1 MHIDRTSELYAASVI
16 TSLLASDKVRLDY
29 LNLLARSVT
38 DAHRAKPSSW
48 GITLFPEGVRMNVG
62 MIEVC
67 VLFQDQI
74 RLVLDKEKVPDELW
88 NIDGVEEY
96 WYTLSPED
104 SLFISVDVS
113 IGCAFPASQL
123 SKVLS
128 LATDPHISLIKR
140 AARTRRNPKTKV
152 GHSPG
157 ILTYLQS
164 ELKCTLPS
172 PVYNSR

>member
-1 MHIDRTSELYAASVI
+1 MYADRTSEVYAASVI
-16 TSLLASDKVRLDY
+16 TSLLADNKARLDY

-67 VLFQDQI
+67 TLFQEEI
-74 RLVLDKEKVPDELW
+74 RLVLDSEIVPDDLW
-88 NIDGVEEY
+88 KINEVEKY
-96 WYTLSPED
+96 WYTNPKG
-104 SLFISVDVS
+104 SLFRSVDVS
-113 IGCAFPASQL
+113 IGCTFPPSQL

-128 LATDPHISLIKR
+128 LATDAHISLIKH

-157 ILTYLQS
+157 ILIYLQN